1 MSKLNGDKSNYIGS
15 LLHSLCLNYADQ
27 NEAVADKSFHIVSKK
42 LTQPHC
48 GKEQCEFVTVEKIKG
63 RIGKIRGQEDVHS
76 FVDLYHKLTQSV
88 ALKNRGAVLNF
99 LLLASLQADGDRENN
114 LEQPFYIPLL
124 SPAGHLPAMPSRG
137 SSSPQEL
144 YINSSRQRPAP
155 VSVMQQTAVPLYIN
169 SRFSDSSGELRNVQ
183 SRPYKA
189 KVDSGS
195 FITDVSESALLQELI
210 YSFQGIDGKILKW
223 SKVHEEFVVDAQ
235 VKLTVSRRRYVQR
248 LAELGQLYMQ
258 IQQQCESP
266 ADSPLSEE
274 AATAAAPAPA
284 PRGQQHLT
292 LRRLLVYSQEPLGR
306 MRWLA
311 AIARSCVGK
320 KGGALASCAHR
331 YLQHGDSALKDLV
344 RHLLSVVCK
353 PVFEMISR
361 WILEGELDDPHGE
374 FFIAANSNIMGD
386 QLWHEKYRVLDI
398 MVPSFISPSQAKKIL
413 ATGKSINFL
422 REICHDYSPL
432 KGREELKHTLDCASV
447 DSLFLMEREGNLQ
460 FMMDSA
466 YLDTSKRVLD
476 VLIDQYKFLEHLQA
490 MRRYLLLGQGDF
502 IRYLMELLEPE
513 LNKSASQLLPHNLM
527 GIMESAIRATNAQF
541 EDADILQ
548 RLDVILLHVT
558 SDDVGWDIFSLDY
571 HVAGPIGTI
580 FKQERESYLMLFSAL
595 WRTKRMEW
603 VLSGMW
609 KRQVTSSKMVHK
621 VPELVPLMKQM
632 HLLISEMVHFVH
644 QMQYYLLFEV
654 LECSWDELIKQ
665 VHQAESLD
673 DIILAHHVFLL
684 NVKSGAL
691 LDSEEAQRKKNL
703 STKLRAVYDLILQLQ
718 SHEKSVQ
725 ERMGQELE
733 ARLAREA
740 EVSRAGQGQWG
751 RCADTDAKE
760 AVRLREFAKVYVPGA
775 GAQMRILAKSYR
787 DLVRQFL
794 MDLLAEDDFSLHLLS
809 SRLDFSEYYKRHDP
823 EISERH
829 THLHRRTSLHAK

>member
-223 SKVHEEFVVDAQ
+223 SKVHEEFVVDA
-235 VKLTVSRRRYVQR
+235 
-248 LAELGQLYMQ
+248 Q